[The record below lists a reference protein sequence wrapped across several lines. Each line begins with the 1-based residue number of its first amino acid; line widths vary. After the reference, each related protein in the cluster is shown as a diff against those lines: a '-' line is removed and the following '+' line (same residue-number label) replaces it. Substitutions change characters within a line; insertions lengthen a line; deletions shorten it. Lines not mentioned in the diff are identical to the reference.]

1 MITALEQMWHSLD
14 NLMMWVPIIPN
25 ETDITIIIIMMM
37 VMILMGE
44 VARSAILFHSG
55 VFKYWGLS
63 VNFYW
68 STDKDNKAEISKKKN
83 KQDIL
88 RLRSPKTK
96 K

>member
-1 MITALEQMWHSLD
+1 
-14 NLMMWVPIIPN
+14 MMWVPIIPN

-37 VMILMGE
+37 VMIVMGE